1 MSKLNEY
8 KILKEIGQGCFG
20 KVYLVKK
27 IKDNKLYVAKK
38 IDLSNLDPDD
48 GDKYIKNEK
57 KIMEL
62 LNHKNIVHLYDYFEE
77 QNCAFF
83 IIEYCNGGSLSKHL
97 ELHKSKY
104 KRPFNQ
110 KMIQLFGKQI
120 IEGFNHIH
128 SKGVIHRDV
137 KLENILLNFNDE
149 NFYDYK
155 YAEVKI
161 IDFGLSTL
169 GPGYSLV
176 GSPIYMDPRILEKY
190 NMAGGLDELNKYD
203 EKADIWSLGAMFYEM
218 LIGDNLF
225 KAKNLAELQNKAENG
240 IYFLPLEYDLS
251 YEIISFLNAMLQ
263 YEPENR
269 ATTEELLKHPFL
281 NKKVHEFT
289 PLNISQI
296 SYKIENGIFKINFI
310 KNDTI
315 RGIFNPDMAEKIKIN
330 KQNINN
336 EEDYTININE
346 SKLTNK
352 IKKQNEYLKKNID
365 ELIKD
370 YNKARIYFRENNFS
384 NQEIDAK
391 QKISLLEKIKKDMA
405 LGQSVDV
412 KNLPKKISPEYIY
425 GCSVEERNDIFIQI
439 IDALKKK
446 REKYKAQNL
455 KNLKDL
461 DFTILNIEKSYKDE
475 WAPPPKYKCQI
486 YKIPQTN
493 INNHQVKFI
502 AKRKDNL
509 NEKFNFITTLV
520 VNPITTLKK
529 NVELKSGENS
539 VIEWVW
545 DFSEIDWKNID
556 NNNENF
562 NLYFNFN
569 QHLSQQFKQ
578 LKINITQ
585 VKLGKQLSYN
595 ISQPI
600 SKTQKYIANI
610 TLIPII
616 NSGKNQFIE
625 KKELIFEKLYPSFE
639 LYNTISKS
647 SIF

>member
-1 MSKLNEY
+1 
-8 KILKEIGQGCFG
+8 
-20 KVYLVKK
+20 
-27 IKDNKLYVAKK
+27 
-38 IDLSNLDPDD
+38 
-48 GDKYIKNEK
+48 
-57 KIMEL
+57 
-62 LNHKNIVHLYDYFEE
+62 
-77 QNCAFF
+77 
-83 IIEYCNGGSLSKHL
+83 
-97 ELHKSKY
+97 
-104 KRPFNQ
+104 
-110 KMIQLFGKQI
+110 
-120 IEGFNHIH
+120 
-128 SKGVIHRDV
+128 
-137 KLENILLNFNDE
+137 
-149 NFYDYK
+149 
-155 YAEVKI
+155 
-161 IDFGLSTL
+161 
-169 GPGYSLV
+169 
-176 GSPIYMDPRILEKY
+176 
-190 NMAGGLDELNKYD
+190 
-203 EKADIWSLGAMFYEM
+203 
-218 LIGDNLF
+218 
-225 KAKNLAELQNKAENG
+225 
-240 IYFLPLEYDLS
+240 
-251 YEIISFLNAMLQ
+251 MLQ

-509 NEKFNFITTLV
+509 NEKFNFMTTLV

-529 NVELKSGENS
+529 NVELKPGENS
-539 VIEWVW
+539 VIEWFW

-578 LKINITQ
+578 LKINVTQ